1 MTFFLLFSRIILSC
15 FAFNN
20 LIIIC
25 FSVDFLGLPYLDFV
39 EILRFVYPCIFSNL
53 GNLWHRINIYKSL
66 LNNKNTFQFCLNC
79 FMLKLFS
86 LTWMHLILAL
96 VQRVWWNMIC
106 SLIRVP
112 LNKKCLNICIHWP
125 LNMYILTLVHTD
137 LWTTPI
143 HLNRFFFFFP
153 KNTFYNI
160 GWSMVSWMCRFCSS
174 WRSRGPVVKFQV
186 DFPPSGVWVPLTH
199 PHTPQPM
206 LFKSKFYVQDVRGC

>member
-1 MTFFLLFSRIILSC
+1 M
-15 FAFNN
+15 
-20 LIIIC
+20 
-25 FSVDFLGLPYLDFV
+25 GLPYLDFV

-79 FMLKLFS
+79 FMLKWFS

-96 VQRVWWNMIC
+96 VQRVWRNMIC

-137 LWTTPI
+137 LWTTQI
-143 HLNRFFFFFP
+143 HLNRFFFP

-160 GWSMVSWMCRFCSS
+160 GWSMVSWIYRFCSS

-186 DFPPSGVWVPLTH
+186 DFPPNGVWVPLTH
-199 PHTPQPM
+199 THNPQPM
-206 LFKSKFYVQDVRGC
+206 LFKSKFYV